1 MLESDQGP
9 GVDLKPYIEEV
20 AQGQALTADDA
31 ERVFSAVV
39 SGQASA
45 VQVASILMGLR
56 TRGVLPGEVAG
67 GVRALRKV
75 MVPVPAEDPASLTDT
90 CGTGGGA
97 VTTFNISTAAALV
110 ASGMGVRVAK
120 HGNRSFTS
128 RSGSADVL
136 EALGVRIQLSPE
148 GMGRVLAEVGIVFM
162 FAPLLHPAMRH
173 VGPIRKEMGIT
184 TIMNLLGPLTNP
196 AGALRQMVGV
206 AEPGILWLIV
216 EALRELGHRRAL
228 VVHGSPGLDEMSPLG
243 PTQVAELRED
253 GAILE
258 GMITPGQLG
267 LGTYPA
273 ESLAGGTPEENAR
286 LVVRILE
293 GREKGGSGSSPSQCS
308 RRPLRERGRGFSTR
322 GPEVGRGG
330 LGFGGGPSETGR
342 PQERL
347 QLGGVAL
354 RGLSGPP
361 DWLLECRSWAELWG
375 GPELSGSRDREWER
389 ALLHRQRPSPSLYD
403 PLAPQG
409 TSSSS
414 SASSRAFT
422 KH

>member
-1 MLESDQGP
+1 MEEWRKMRDSEQGP
-9 GVDLKPYIEEV
+9 GVDLKPYIEEI
-20 AQGQALTADDA
+20 AQGQALSAEDA
-31 ERVFSAVV
+31 ERVFSGVV
-39 SGQASA
+39 SGEASP
-45 VQVASILMGLR
+45 VQVAAILMGLR
-56 TRGVLPGEVAG
+56 TRGVLPSEVAG

-75 MVPVPAEDPASLTDT
+75 MVRVPATDPESLTDT
-90 CGTGGGA
+90 CGTGGGV

-110 ASGMGVRVAK
+110 AAGMGVRVAK

-136 EALGVRIQLSPE
+136 EAMGVRIQLSPG
-148 GMGRVLAEVGIVFM
+148 GMGKVLEEVGIVFM

-173 VGPIRKEMGIT
+173 VGPIRKDLGIT

-216 EALRELGHRRAL
+216 EALRELGHKRAL

-273 ESLAGGTPEENAR
+273 GSLAGGTPQENAR
-286 LVVRILE
+286 LVSRVLE
-293 GREKGGSGSSPSQCS
+293 GKEEGGARAAVLLNAAGALYVSGKGDSLPEALVLAAEGLDSGAG
-308 RRPLRERGRGFSTR
+308 LRKLE
-322 GPEVGRGG
+322 E
-330 LGFGGGPSETGR
+330 
-342 PQERL
+342 
-347 QLGGVAL
+347 L
-354 RGLSGPP
+354 R
-361 DWLLECRSWAELWG
+361 
-375 GPELSGSRDREWER
+375 
-389 ALLHRQRPSPSLYD
+389 Q
-403 PLAPQG
+403 
-409 TSSSS
+409 
-414 SASSRAFT
+414 ASNSVE
-422 KH
+422 

>member
-1 MLESDQGP
+1 MHVKKGLDPAGVLRIPLAGPRLPGGRHLKGGRTMLESDQGP

-293 GREKGGSGSSPSQCS
+293 GREKGGARAAVLLNAAGALYVSGEGDSLPEALKLAEEGLDSGAG
-308 RRPLRERGRGFSTR
+308 LRK
-322 GPEVGRGG
+322 
-330 LGFGGGPSETGR
+330 LDD
-342 PQERL
+342 
-347 QLGGVAL
+347 L
-354 RGLSGPP
+354 R
-361 DWLLECRSWAELWG
+361 
-375 GPELSGSRDREWER
+375 
-389 ALLHRQRPSPSLYD
+389 
-403 PLAPQG
+403 
-409 TSSSS
+409 
-414 SASSRAFT
+414 SASNSAG
-422 KH
+422 